1 MKNLPTLRNDSSFA
15 VQFSIS
21 VSKTRAILLFK
32 IKIKLIEMFE
42 LNERMPGMRSA
53 EYQATIPLKFFIIIH
68 NYVNVQTINQSKSL
82 PGFRVVVTSLHSIN
96 GWSIQLLLR
105 GENDSRLSDEIQ
117 ATSRY
122 VLRKPKGVQKV
133 DSYTYIPY
141 KCNHLKHTPLFLCM
155 MFHCYL
161 LQVPVVQKV
170 GNAIQYTKTVDSVFH
185 AL

>member
-68 NYVNVQTINQSKSL
+68 NYANVQTINQSKSL
-82 PGFRVVVTSLHSIN
+82 PGFWVVVTSLDGIN
-96 GWSIQLLLR
+96 SWLIQTLLR
-105 GENDSRLSDEIQ
+105 GENDSKQSDEIQ
-117 ATSRY
+117 ATRVEGMPEFQAKRFPQIIFHCFPLSIN
-122 VLRKPKGVQKV
+122 K
-133 DSYTYIPY
+133 
-141 KCNHLKHTPLFLCM
+141 NHLITNDFYQFRSLSTCIGYSGK
-155 MFHCYL
+155 
-161 LQVPVVQKV
+161 
-170 GNAIQYTKTVDSVFH
+170 
-185 AL
+185 